1 MKAAIGRMRTNAAV
15 EAGKIAQ
22 MKGGTSF
29 KERFLTEMVG
39 KAIAYVGGNEE
50 DVATAQEFLRRPG
63 TYMDLGAGDLLE
75 FAKDGSGT
83 GRYRNAKQGA
93 GPVRQRAAP
102 VAVKNKAP
110 ARLTDWS
117 DWSPDKPHGR
127 IPAIKP
133 AAERATRTE
142 TMDEWRAA
150 EMQRRRA
157 KATAGG
163 GGDRSRIPYRNAEGW
178 VDPDATEEPNV
189 AVKNKAPARL
199 KVTVD
204 AARDPSAQYDK
215 AKAQHS
221 E

>member
-1 MKAAIGRMRTNAAV
+1 MA
-15 EAGKIAQ
+15 
-22 MKGGTSF
+22 
-29 KERFLTEMVG
+29 KEPKEMG
-39 KAIAYVGGNEE
+39 KAIAGDVVGVLRDATYEHVPELTVQGHLEGSKQRLRQQDPLTTRLMRDASSIGN
-50 DVATAQEFLRRPG
+50 VGLRTAFWSP
-63 TYMDLGAGDLLE
+63 
-75 FAKDGSGT
+75 AKMEAY
-83 GRYRNAKQGA
+83 GRE
-93 GPVRQRAAP
+93 RAAG
-102 VAVKNKAP
+102 
-110 ARLTDWS
+110 RTDWS
-117 DWSPDKPHGR
+117 EWSPDKPHGR

-163 GGDRSRIPYRNAEGW
+163 GGDRSRIPYRNAEGR

-215 AKAQHS
+215 AKTQHS